1 MTSEEIL
8 RLYLYILEES
18 GEGQYL
24 HDPDSAGSGMVR
36 LWQDI
41 VRAHCDDAT
50 IQTQIDHMIDE
61 AKSLAIT
68 DFENSVFDE
77 R

>member
-1 MTSEEIL
+1 MTPAELL
-8 RLYLYILEES
+8 RLYSYILNDC

-41 VRAHCDDAT
+41 VRPHCDDKA
-50 IQTQIDHMIDE
+50 IQAQIDEMIDE